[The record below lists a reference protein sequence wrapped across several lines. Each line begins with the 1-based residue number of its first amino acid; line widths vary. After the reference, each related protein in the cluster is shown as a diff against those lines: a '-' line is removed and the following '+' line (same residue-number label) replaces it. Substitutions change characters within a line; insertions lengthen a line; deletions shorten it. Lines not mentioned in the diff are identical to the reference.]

1 VDKAFR
7 VILLPFIV
15 LAAVGFVL
23 SVAAHISA
31 VAGHPIPGG
40 KAVWALHIGIFIVWF
55 PTVLVA
61 YRLTRGAKRKDF
73 WKVALAG
80 CPKWM
85 RIALY
90 GIFAYAILNFI
101 SFMLV
106 TVKHPQPPGEAPPE
120 VVRGFSGHWM
130 VFYSAA
136 FATLYSASV
145 IGYSGLDRK
154 CPNGHTV
161 AVTAKYCDECGA
173 ELPPSFL
180 DRRT

>member
-7 VILLPFIV
+7 IILLPFIV

-40 KAVWALHIGIFIVWF
+40 KAVWALHIGIFIVWS

-85 RIALY
+85 RIILY
-90 GIFAYAILNFI
+90 GIFAYAALNFI
-101 SFMLV
+101 SFMIV
-106 TVKHPQPPGEAPPE
+106 TVNHPQQPGDAPPE

-130 VFYSAA
+130 IFYWAA
-136 FATLYSASV
+136 FAALYSASA
-145 IGYSGLDRK
+145 IGYSGMDRK
-154 CPNGHTV
+154 CPNGHSV
-161 AVTAKYCDECGA
+161 GVTAKYCEECGA
-173 ELPPSFL
+173 ELPPSSL
-180 DRRT
+180 ERRT